1 MTKLDVA
8 EVTKTLGTTSMEL
21 ERKWQMWM
29 YAYIAGMPPA
39 GHSMVMPMEVPMSTS
54 H

>member
-8 EVTKTLGTTSMEL
+8 EVTKALGTTSMEL

-39 GHSMVMPMEVPMSTS
+39 GHSMAMPMAK
-54 H
+54 